1 LPGLNGFV
9 GEFMI
14 LLGTFKSD
22 VLASPALVGFA
33 TTGVIL
39 AAVYLLYMVYRTF
52 FGELTDEAN
61 RTMEDMN
68 MREFALMVPLVI
80 LMIVM
85 GFFPTP
91 FLKQMEPSTTFIM
104 NTIEERRADAIE
116 LHEMKKGIEE
126 GRAVRVTPA
135 PPESPEVRSTA
146 LSEIAP
152 GTSESAPR
160 SSDASDEPS
169 TP

>member
-1 LPGLNGFV
+1 
-9 GEFMI
+9 MI
-14 LLGTFKSD
+14 LLGTFQSD
-22 VLASPALVGFA
+22 VLNSPVIVGLA

-39 AAVYLLYMVYRTF
+39 AAVYLLHMVYRTF

-61 RTMEDMN
+61 ATMPDMN
-68 MREFALMVPLVI
+68 MREFALMTPLAI
-80 LMIVM
+80 LMLVM

-116 LHEMKKGIEE
+116 LHNMQKGIEE

-135 PPESPEVRSTA
+135 GPTVPPTESAA
-146 LSEIAP
+146 LSEGISNTTTLAP
-152 GTSESAPR
+152 ETPGVEEPANGAGSPDR
-160 SSDASDEPS
+160 SN
-169 TP
+169 